1 MEKIYHTQKG
11 KMIEIYHDG
20 RLWKAKFTNG
30 GVLPPE
36 FESGYTSEGLVQSM
50 VQTYD
55 NQGKSPEAVAKK

>member
-50 VQTYD
+50 VQTYI
-55 NQGKSPEAVAKK
+55 NQGKSPEPVAKK